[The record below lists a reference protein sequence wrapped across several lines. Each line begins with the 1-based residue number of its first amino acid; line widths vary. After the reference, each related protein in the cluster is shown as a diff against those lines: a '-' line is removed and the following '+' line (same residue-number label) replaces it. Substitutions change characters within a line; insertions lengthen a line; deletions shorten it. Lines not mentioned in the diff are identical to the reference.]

1 MSFIASASCNQS
13 ATYSV
18 GFDGVIVL
26 SARDGYLG
34 IVDLSKAREKEAFMT
49 FAQAYGMPF
58 RIDNGLQD
66 EPSQPLGPFYLVWDN
81 RSDLE
86 L

>member
-1 MSFIASASCNQS
+1 
-13 ATYSV
+13 
-18 GFDGVIVL
+18 
-26 SARDGYLG
+26 
-34 IVDLSKAREKEAFMT
+34 VDLSKAREKEAFMT